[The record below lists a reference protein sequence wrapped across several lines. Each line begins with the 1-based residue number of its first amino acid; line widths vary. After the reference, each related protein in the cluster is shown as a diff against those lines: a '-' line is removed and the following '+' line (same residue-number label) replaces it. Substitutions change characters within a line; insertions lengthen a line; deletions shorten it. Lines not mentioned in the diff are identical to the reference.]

1 MTEASKNSQFKPFLR
16 AFVRSQSELEGNL
29 SAKRSIVR
37 HADSIRIAFHFI
49 NFCFVGAFRQ
59 LLRMVFK
66 FAFRFRRKAL
76 SSLRKRLFRYLT
88 HPRRLPQGLSAITAE
103 ACSVESPGEATLKNR
118 IPDWESARIMRGGA
132 KCAERAHEKIQCS

>member
-1 MTEASKNSQFKPFLR
+1 M
-16 AFVRSQSELEGNL
+16 
-29 SAKRSIVR
+29 R
-37 HADSIRIAFHFI
+37 HAGSIRIAFHFI

-66 FAFRFRRKAL
+66 FAFRFRRKAF
-76 SSLRKRLFRYLT
+76 SSLRKQVPILN
-88 HPRRLPQGLSAITAE
+88 PRRLPQGLSAITAE

-118 IPDWESARIMRGGA
+118 VPDRDSVRIMRGGA